1 MSDIESTT
9 NIGENE
15 ELFNSL
21 SRKMAS
27 FNPRTLDIS
36 TTNARLQHTDLN
48 VASIN
53 LQTMILSIILV
64 ILVTIAFVVHLKE

>member
-1 MSDIESTT
+1 MSDIGS
-9 NIGENE
+9 NIDIGKNE

-21 SRKMAS
+21 SRKITN
-27 FNPRTLDIS
+27 FNPRTLDI
-36 TTNARLQHTDLN
+36 TTSNARLQHTNLN

-64 ILVTIAFVVHLKE
+64 ILVTIAFITHLKE